1 MMNIKGS
8 TGGTPNGK
16 SYQLST
22 IQDRGHM
29 IIKIELENSNE
40 KPIELLFEFQQAME
54 FRDEVEKMVWVIS
67 P

>member
-1 MMNIKGS
+1 
-8 TGGTPNGK
+8 
-16 SYQLST
+16 
-22 IQDRGHM
+22 M